1 MNRLQYIVW
10 DPIKGIELGFF
21 TIHFYSLMFVLAFLC
36 GWGIMNQIYDK
47 ERVDKKYLDPLLLY
61 TVLGTLIGARL
72 GQVFFYDLPYFKNHW
87 LEALLPIR
95 EKRDSHFLGI
105 FKGFEFIGY
114 RGLAS
119 HGATLGLILSSWLY
133 GKYILH
139 KPFLWMCDRICIP
152 VALGGMFVRIGNFF
166 NSEIVGKP
174 ADLPWAV
181 KFLQMD
187 EEYGET
193 VPRHPAQIYE
203 SIGYLCVFLTIYFIY
218 RKTDKKHY
226 PGYIFGL
233 FFTLLWSIRFLTEFI
248 KEPQGREILYTNMLN
263 TGQLLSIPFITMG
276 LWLMATAGRRK
287 FNLP

>member
-1 MNRLQYIVW
+1 MNRLKYILW

-36 GWGIMNQIYDK
+36 GWGIMNQIYDTEK
-47 ERVDKKYLDPLLLY
+47 VDKKHLDSLLLY

-87 LEALLPIR
+87 MEALLPIR
-95 EKRDSHFLGI
+95 ERQDTYFMGI
-105 FKGFEFIGY
+105 FKDYEFIGY

-133 GKYILH
+133 SKRILH
-139 KPFLWMCDRICIP
+139 KPFLWICDRICIP

-174 ADLPWAV
+174 KDLPWAV
-181 KFLQMD
+181 KFMQMD
-187 EEYGET
+187 EEYGEI
-193 VPRHPAQIYE
+193 VPRHPAQLYE
-203 SIGYLCVFLTIYFIY
+203 SLGYLCIFLIIYFIY
-218 RKTDKKHY
+218 RKTNKKY
-226 PGYIFGL
+226 YLGYMFGL
-233 FFTLLWSIRFLTEFI
+233 FFTLLWSVRFLTEFI
-248 KEPQGREILYTNMLN
+248 KEPQGHEILYTSMLN
-263 TGQLLSIPFITMG
+263 TGQLLSIPFIIIG
-276 LWLMATAGRRK
+276 LFLMATGGKRK